1 MEDKDRYLG
10 SIETERYLGESDW
23 DDIDL
28 LTTDEATVRLD
39 QDIQALR
46 TQVAQAPDDTAAR
59 ARLDLLIEARERMST
74 PRKFDFPKA

>member
-10 SIETERYLGESDW
+10 APETERYLGESDW

-28 LTTDEATVRLD
+28 LTTDEASVRLD

-46 TQVAQAPDDTAAR
+46 KQLAEVPDDAAAR
-59 ARLDLLIEARERMST
+59 ARLDLLVEARERLST
-74 PRKFDFPKA
+74 PRKFNFPKA

>member
-1 MEDKDRYLG
+1 MADKDRYLG
-10 SIETERYLGESDW
+10 APQTERFLGESDW

-39 QDIQALR
+39 EDITHLR
-46 TQVAQAPDDTAAR
+46 TQLANAPDDAAAR
-59 ARLDLLIEARERMST
+59 ARLDLLVRARERLST